1 MSVDLIARAIA
12 ISNDENQE
20 EIRDLKEKIEV
31 LENNFKNLNKI
42 LEKDGGILDY
52 TPFVR
57 FALAK
62 KS

>member
-20 EIRDLKEKIEV
+20 EIRDLKENIEV

>member
-12 ISNDENQE
+12 NSNDENQE
-20 EIRDLKEKIEV
+20 EIKDLKEKIEV
-31 LENNFKNLNKI
+31 LENNFNNLNKI
-42 LEKDGGILDY
+42 LEKNGRLLDY

-62 KS
+62 NS

>member
-12 ISNDENQE
+12 ISNDESQE
-20 EIRDLKEKIEV
+20 EIKDLKEKIEV
-31 LENNFKNLNKI
+31 LENNFNNLNKI
-42 LEKDGGILDY
+42 LEKDGGLLDY

-62 KS
+62 NS

>member
-20 EIRDLKEKIEV
+20 EIKYLKEKIEV
-31 LENNFKNLNKI
+31 LENNFNNLNKI
-42 LEKDGGILDY
+42 LEKDGGLLDY

-62 KS
+62 NS